1 MKRTLS
7 ALAIALASL
16 LAAGTAR
23 AQTALEEIEADRLLS
38 AHNYRAYPVPDT
50 AQAAY
55 PLTPA
60 PEGYEPFYI
69 STFARHGSRYL
80 TDMDDY
86 LMPLR
91 ALRRADSLGV
101 LTPLGRQAL
110 AVVDSMARMAR
121 GRIGELTPRGARQH
135 RGIAGR
141 MYRNFPQVF
150 AAGARI
156 HARST
161 QVPRV
166 MLSMTAQCL
175 RLQALNPSLAITNS
189 ASERDLA
196 VLTPPSTPRVD
207 SIGRLPLLADVQRRF
222 QARHLRPARLM
233 GTLFSDPAYAA
244 TVDSIAL
251 MRKLFSVAA
260 IMQSHDTGL
269 ELLSLFT
276 PRECYELWRCNNLA
290 WYLPYCNS
298 PLTQGLMPFR
308 AADLLLDLLD
318 CASQALSDGPTGCP
332 PPTCASATT
341 ATSCPWPPCSSWTTG
356 ADPTPTPRR
365 STPTGAAT
373 ACSPWPATSS
383 SSSTATPMEATRCS
397 RCCSTSAKP
406 ACPCPPSPGPT
417 TAGRTSKPTTA
428 PSSPPPATKKNKKTF
443 AGCKK
448 NRTFAS
454 RLLSEEDKHFIHSG
468 LNRAFCPGRA
478 SPPMSGI

>member
-7 ALAIALASL
+7 ALALALASL

-50 AQAAY
+50 ALSAY

-60 PEGYEPFYI
+60 PEGYEPVYI

-101 LTPLGRQAL
+101 LTPLGRRAL

-207 SIGRLPLLADVQRRF
+207 SIGRLPLLADVQRQF

-276 PRECYELWRCNNLA
+276 SQECYELWRCNNLA

-298 PLTQGLMPFR
+298 PLTHGL
-308 AADLLLDLLD
+308 
-318 CASQALSDGPTGCP
+318 
-332 PPTCASATT
+332 CASATT

-428 PSSPPPATKKNKKTF
+428 PSSLPPTIKKNKKTF
-443 AGCKK
+443 ASCQK
-448 NRTFAS
+448 NSTFAS

>member
-50 AQAAY
+50 ALSAY

-86 LMPLR
+86 LMPLH

-150 AAGARI
+150 AAGAHV

-166 MLSMTAQCL
+166 MLSMLSQCL

-233 GTLFSDPAYAA
+233 GSLFTDPAYAA
-244 TVDSIAL
+244 AVDSIAL

-298 PLTQGLMPFR
+298 PLTHGLMPFR
-308 AADLLLDLLD
+308 AARLLLDLLD
-318 CASQALSDGPTGCP
+318 CASQALADGVPAAHLRFGHDGNFLP
-332 PPTCASATT
+332 LAALLELDDWGRPH
-341 ATSCPWPPCSSWTTG
+341 
-356 ADPTPTPRR
+356 ADPETLDADWR
-365 STPTGAAT
+365 GY
-373 ACSPWPATSS
+373 
-383 SSSTATPMEATRCS
+383 
-397 RCCSTSAKP
+397 
-406 ACPCPPSPGPT
+406 
-417 TAGRTSKPTTA
+417 
-428 PSSPPPATKKNKKTF
+428 
-443 AGCKK
+443 
-448 NRTFAS
+448 
-454 RLLSEEDKHFIHSG
+454 RLLTMACNIQLVFYRNPHGGDTLLKVL
-468 LNRAFCPGRA
+468 LNEREARLPLPAVTGPYYRWADVEAYYRAKLAAAGY
-478 SPPMSGI
+478 